1 MKRNL
6 ICIVCPIGCEME
18 VKIDE
23 NGIIN
28 VVGNNCPRGQKY
40 ALTECENPERVITT
54 TILCNN
60 GKVLP
65 VKTSRPIPKDKIFD
79 CMKIINENICQLPV
93 SIGDVII
100 SDVFGANIISTKNME
115 E

>member
-1 MKRNL
+1 
-6 ICIVCPIGCEME
+6 ME

-100 SDVFGANIISTKNME
+100 SDVFGANIISSKNME

>member
-18 VKIDE
+18 VTIDE

-65 VKTSRPIPKDKIFD
+65 VKTSRPIPKDKTPKRKVYFSFNLFA
-79 CMKIINENICQLPV
+79 KLKPK
-93 SIGDVII
+93 SWKR
-100 SDVFGANIISTKNME
+100 A
-115 E
+115 

>member
-18 VKIDE
+18 VTIDE

-65 VKTSRPIPKDKIFD
+65 VKTSRPIPKDKMFD

-100 SDVFGANIISTKNME
+100 SDVFGANIISTKNMDE
-115 E
+115 

>member
-18 VKIDE
+18 VTIDE

-100 SDVFGANIISTKNME
+100 SDVFGANIISSKNME

>member
-100 SDVFGANIISTKNME
+100 SDVFGANIISSKNME

>member
-18 VKIDE
+18 VTIDE

-100 SDVFGANIISTKNME
+100 SDVFGANIVATSNAK
-115 E
+115 

>member
-18 VKIDE
+18 VTIDE